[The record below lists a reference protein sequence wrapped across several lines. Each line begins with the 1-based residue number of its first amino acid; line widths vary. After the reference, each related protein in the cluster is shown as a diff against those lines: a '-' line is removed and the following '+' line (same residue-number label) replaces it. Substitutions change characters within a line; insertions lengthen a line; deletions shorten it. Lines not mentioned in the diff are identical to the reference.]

1 MTPKTKPVPPG
12 FHTITPMLTVREVDK
27 AIDFY
32 ERALGAHERL
42 RFLKPDGKSIM
53 HAEIKIGD
61 SIIMLGEEQPA
72 HGCRGPQSL
81 GGTPVSLYLFVEDV
95 DRAFNQAIAAGAT
108 VQMPVA
114 DMFWGDRCGNFV
126 DPFGHKWSLATHK
139 EDLSQ
144 EEIQKRGAAFFAQMA
159 KKPAS

>member
-32 ERALGAHERL
+32 ERALGAQERL

-72 HGCRGPQSL
+72 HGCRGPPAPRCRCPWPTCS
-81 GGTPVSLYLFVEDV
+81 GVID
-95 DRAFNQAIAAGAT
+95 AGI
-108 VQMPVA
+108 
-114 DMFWGDRCGNFV
+114 
-126 DPFGHKWSLATHK
+126 S
-139 EDLSQ
+139 
-144 EEIQKRGAAFFAQMA
+144 
-159 KKPAS
+159 

>member
-1 MTPKTKPVPPG
+1 MTTLTREEPMTPKTKPVPPG

-32 ERALGAHERL
+32 KRALGADERL

-81 GGTPVSLYLFVEDV
+81 GGTPASLYLYVEEV
-95 DRAFNQAIAAGAT
+95 YHTLNRAIAA
-108 VQMPVA
+108 
-114 DMFWGDRCGNFV
+114 C
-126 DPFGHKWSLATHK
+126 
-139 EDLSQ
+139 
-144 EEIQKRGAAFFAQMA
+144 
-159 KKPAS
+159 